1 MSAIYKY
8 LSADESE
15 MPMLW
20 LAGPVTGLVVQPIIG
35 ATSDKTWVP
44 NFGRRKPFFLIGAII
59 ASASLFL
66 MPYSSSLWMAAGLLW
81 ILDAS
86 NNIALEPYRAFVSDK
101 LKKKQHSLGFLMQSF
116 LTGLGSTLSNF
127 TPAILITFGFFSLS
141 EKMDNGIP
149 TSTYWAFF
157 IGAIASI
164 ASVLYTIF
172 TTSEIP
178 PTPKQ
183 LAKLNKEKSKVNLF
197 SNAFMEIFYSMK
209 SMPKTMIQ
217 LMPVQFFSWYAMFCY
232 WMYLTS
238 TLAITKFDFPLEFI
252 NDDSKIN
259 ESKSFA
265 SAQLLTGQMNGTY
278 NIICFLVAFLLV
290 PITIKL
296 GAKKVHFICLL
307 LGGIGVFCIPYL
319 DNNLILLEIPNI
331 FGENSIKISAIYLSS
346 LGIGITWASIMAMP
360 YQLLAGSIP
369 KQNWGVYGHF
379 QYVYS
384 VPMIIQ
390 IFTVQ
395 YFVYDLLG
403 SNPIH
408 IVQLGGV
415 FLILAGISSLFIKT
429 NKSA

>member
-360 YQLLAGSIP
+360 YQLLAGLYTQR
-369 KQNWGVYGHF
+369 QNWGVYGHF
-379 QYVYS
+379 QYVYR
-384 VPMIIQ
+384 
-390 IFTVQ
+390 
-395 YFVYDLLG
+395 YL
-403 SNPIH
+403 
-408 IVQLGGV
+408 
-415 FLILAGISSLFIKT
+415 
-429 NKSA
+429 